1 MTLTL
6 SNFACIIDLFL
17 YHDRLDQPETQH
29 LYSKYENV
37 RDAQWPWLL
46 FTCTISFIIALG
58 FSLIELFRR
67 EEIHL
72 ENTKSTCESV
82 MEGLCLV
89 LLVMIWVPSV
99 AISTSENGISSSVGN
114 SYFFTW
120 GSTVVV
126 IQTCISWLQDW
137 RRGVHEE
144 ILRQARE
151 YKESQLR
158 DIVVRSSL
166 LMNGDIDDMA
176 YNDPNPKSVQVSF
189 PLSLTNSN
197 D

>member
-1 MTLTL
+1 M
-6 SNFACIIDLFL
+6 
-17 YHDRLDQPETQH
+17 YHDRLDKPETQH
-29 LYSKYENV
+29 LFSKYENV
-37 RDAQWPWLL
+37 NDAQWPWLL
-46 FTCTISFIIALG
+46 FACIFSFLIALG

-120 GSTVVV
+120 GSTVLV

-158 DIVVRSSL
+158 DVVVGGIHL
-166 LMNGDIDDMA
+166 TGDIDDLG
-176 YNDPNPKSVQVSF
+176 YNVDPNPERIHLSF
-189 PLSLTNSN
+189 PLSLANVN